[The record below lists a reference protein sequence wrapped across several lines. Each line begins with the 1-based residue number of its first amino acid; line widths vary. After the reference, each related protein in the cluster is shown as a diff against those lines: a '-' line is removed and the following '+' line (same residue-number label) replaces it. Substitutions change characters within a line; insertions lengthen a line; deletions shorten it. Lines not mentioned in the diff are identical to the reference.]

1 MRFPVQ
7 SLLKDIQDTAIK
19 YANVISQVLDVDV
32 DIVDSRFLRIAGT
45 GHYAG
50 KINQNM
56 AAEGFIYKA
65 TMDSGET
72 QIIEDPGTNPICRSC
87 AKNAICGEKLQICK
101 PIRLANETIGVIGL
115 VCFTDEQRQHLLE
128 RFEAYRAFLDQIAEF
143 IATKVYE
150 NLEHRRTGLMIR
162 LMEQI
167 ITKTSMGVILLDR
180 NDAISQINDNA
191 VKQLGLTGPALGK
204 RIQATPTGDNI
215 GEAEEF
221 KVVIEEQEYFLLGSL
236 LEVGFDLD
244 EYARILVFHDIKTFK
259 SRIYELTQ
267 VGENVHIGDILGHS
281 GAIQEL
287 KAKVRKIS
295 PSTSTVL
302 IRGESGTG
310 KELFA
315 RAIHRESDR
324 RDEPFVAVNCGSIP
338 DTLME
343 SELFGYVRGA
353 FTGADPKGR
362 IGKFELATKGTLFLD
377 EIGDMP
383 LYLQVKLL
391 RVLQE
396 RQIMRIG
403 SNNLIDVDVRV
414 IAATNQNL
422 AEMIREGTFR
432 EDLFYRLN
440 VIPLDIAPL
449 RERKADIEPLAYHFI
464 RKYCQLFGKYFKRL
478 DPEVVESLL
487 AYDWPGNVREL
498 ENVVEFM
505 VNMME
510 ADGVMGKKLLPRS
523 VVSQLSAAGAPA
535 AAEGVR
541 PIRELEVE
549 AIRKALEIYGVS
561 SQGKKLAARKLGIGI
576 ATLYRKLEANS
587 LSK

>member
-1 MRFPVQ
+1 VGVK
-7 SLLKDIQDTAIK
+7 SLLQQIQDTVGK
-19 YANVISQVLDVDV
+19 YARIISQVIGVDV
-32 DIVDSRFLRIAGT
+32 DIIDADFVRIGGT
-45 GHYAG
+45 GKYQE
-50 KINQNM
+50 KVNENM
-56 AAEGFIYKA
+56 AIEGFVYREAITA
-65 TMDSGET
+65 GQTLV
-72 QIIEDPGTNPICRSC
+72 IADPGRNRICRPCPQKLVC
-87 AKNAICGEKLQICK
+87 AEKFQICK
-101 PIRLANETIGVIGL
+101 PIRLAEETIGVIGL
-115 VCFTDEQRQHLLE
+115 VCFTDAQREHLLS
-128 RFEAYRAFLDQIAEF
+128 RLDVYLAFLDQIASF
-143 IATKVYE
+143 ISTKAYE
-150 NLEHRRTGLMIR
+150 KHEQDRTELMIR
-162 LMEQI
+162 LMEQVVD
-167 ITKTSMGVILLDR
+167 KTDMGVVFINR
-180 NDAISQINDNA
+180 TGTISNANDNA
-191 VKQLGLTGPALGK
+191 ARQLGLAGELEIPISV
-204 RIQATPTGDNI
+204 RPTGDNI

-221 KVVIEEQEYFLLGSL
+221 KVVIDEQEYFLLGSL

-244 EYARILVFHDIKTFK
+244 EYGRILVFHDIKTFK